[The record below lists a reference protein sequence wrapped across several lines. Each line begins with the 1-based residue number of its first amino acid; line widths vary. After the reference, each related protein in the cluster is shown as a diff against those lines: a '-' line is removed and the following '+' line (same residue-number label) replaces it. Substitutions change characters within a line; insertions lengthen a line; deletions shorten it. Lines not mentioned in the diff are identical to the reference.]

1 MQKKTKILIAVLI
14 LVALVAAVALIW
26 HFNNPA
32 NDANSFDKTIEINV
46 VHGDGSKKDFK
57 IETNEEFLRGALE
70 QEKLVEGDESEYGLF
85 IKTVDGE
92 TADDANQEWW
102 CINGADGEMLPTG
115 VDDTAISDGDT
126 YEFVLTVGW

>member
-1 MQKKTKILIAVLI
+1 MQKKTKIIIAVSL
-14 LVALVAAVALIW
+14 LVVLFAALALVW

-32 NDANSFDKTIEINV
+32 NDANDFDKQIEV
-46 VHGDGSKKDFK
+46 TVTHGDGSTKDFT
-57 IETNEEFLRGALE
+57 IQTNEKFLRGALE

-92 TADDANQEWW
+92 TADEANQEWW

-126 YEFVLTVGW
+126 YELVLTVGW